1 MNEAASPEPEQA
13 PAGPASAGEPA
24 AVPGVD
30 SPDAVTSDADAAD
43 LGADTGDES
52 AKPTVELTEEAVV
65 ALIAERDEYLDTL
78 QRLKAEFAN
87 ARRRSDERAA
97 AQRSQAAV
105 DLVEK
110 LLPILDS
117 CDAALSQGVD
127 EVKPISDALFEV
139 LAAGGLERVD
149 PNGESFDPQLHE
161 AVIHEAGDG
170 DQIVVETLRPGYSWN
185 GKVVRAAMVKVQG

>member
-1 MNEAASPEPEQA
+1 MNEAASPEPEEA
-13 PAGPASAGEPA
+13 PADLASAGEPA
-24 AVPGVD
+24 AVPGND
-30 SPDAVTSDADAAD
+30 SPAAETHAVDAAD
-43 LGADTGDES
+43 PGAETGDES

-117 CDAALSQGVD
+117 CDAALNQGVD

-161 AVIHEAGDG
+161 AVLHEAGDG

-185 GKVVRAAMVKVQG
+185 GKVVRPAMVKVQG